1 MNLPLF
7 EASAIAISAPAAI
20 SGVKDSIGPVKPSKT
35 PSFTVSATAGV
46 AKSAAA
52 VASAIDF
59 FILFSHVDIFIN
71 RHLLFFLIE

>member
-7 EASAIAISAPAAI
+7 DASAIAISAPAAI

-59 FILFSHVDIFIN
+59 FILFSHVDICIN